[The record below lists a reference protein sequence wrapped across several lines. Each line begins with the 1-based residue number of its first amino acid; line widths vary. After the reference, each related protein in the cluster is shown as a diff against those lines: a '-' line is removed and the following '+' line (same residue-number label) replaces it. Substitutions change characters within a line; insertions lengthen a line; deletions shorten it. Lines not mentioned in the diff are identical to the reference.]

1 MNSLCTFGTYAPTQ
15 LKSPPTIQQAH
26 GREPAERPLSFGKLR
41 TVSLAEPF
49 AKEGREKPEMTHPV
63 RRRAIIISEI
73 FEIGSIPIGLLSD
86 LIDLR

>member
-1 MNSLCTFGTYAPTQ
+1 MCTFGTYAPTQ
-15 LKSPPTIQQAH
+15 PESPPTIRQAH
-26 GREPAERPLSFGKLR
+26 GREPAERPLSFDKLR
-41 TVSLAEPF
+41 TVSLVEPF